1 MLSNYVNLLQEW
13 NSKINLI
20 SRADIQNTWFNHI
33 LHSLSI
39 LFFVSIPAES
49 KVLDLGTGGGLPGI
63 PLAVLR
69 KDLRFTL
76 LDSIAKKMRAVEDMI
91 ASLSLTNVEVVTGRA
106 ESLAAQERFKCGYD
120 VVISRA
126 VAPLVDL
133 VKWSKP
139 FLRKPSRTHVASTH
153 APHVRH
159 YPTPYLL
166 ALKGG
171 DLTSELA
178 VIRLKTGQKKIDVL
192 NLTFDG
198 SEEIGLQDKKIV
210 IVHF

>member
-20 SRADIQNTWFNHI
+20 SRVDIQNIWFNHI
-33 LHSLSI
+33 LHSISV
-39 LFFVSIPAES
+39 LFFVSIPSES
-49 KVLDLGTGGGLPGI
+49 RVLDLGTGGGLPGI
-63 PLAVLR
+63 PLSILR
-69 KDLRFTL
+69 KDMRFTL
-76 LDSIAKKMRAVEDMI
+76 LDSIEKKMRAVEVII
-91 ASLSLTNVEVVTGRA
+91 AGLRLTNVETVTGRA
-106 ESLAAQERFKCGYD
+106 ETLATQERFKCGYD

-139 FLRKPSRTHVASTH
+139 FLRKASRTHIESTH
-153 APHVRH
+153 APHVTH

-178 VIRLKTGQKKIDVL
+178 AARLKTGQRKIEVL